1 ILVDRFY
8 QLRDYAAQ
16 HPERSAIFHLID

>member
-1 ILVDRFY
+1 DRFY

>member
-1 ILVDRFY
+1 Y

>member
-1 ILVDRFY
+1 LVDRFY